1 MATSSATPSTGRKI
15 GAWAMLVL
23 GGLGVLLLVA
33 GIVSVWAL
41 NTPATN
47 LLTSTIETVLGPL
60 QQAQTGL
67 QEVDAALDS
76 AQTAVT
82 DMQLQVEKIG
92 VDLQADSLI
101 LKKLGE
107 LVGDDLLTSVDNAL
121 ETLGRLKLTLAG
133 IQGILD
139 GLDNLPFVD
148 LPEWAQDISD
158 AITEIERVGGE
169 VRETL
174 AALEAVRLGAIEK
187 AVSAVTDKAKQIE
200 GRLTN
205 VQTRVQTAESRLD
218 QIVGTLEGW
227 RDGLPRLID
236 VASII
241 VTLLLAWLAFGQWAL
256 LSLGWSYVRTG
267 RWIPFYPLAKDPG
280 AGNRAP
286 A

>member
-1 MATSSATPSTGRKI
+1 MANPAATPSTGRRI

-23 GGLGVLLLVA
+23 GALGVLLLVT
-33 GIVSVWAL
+33 GIVGVWAL
-41 NTPATN
+41 KTPATN

-60 QQAQTGL
+60 QQAQAGL

-76 AQTAVT
+76 AQTAVG
-82 DMQLQVEKIG
+82 DLQVQVELIG

-101 LKKLGE
+101 LKRLGE
-107 LVGDDLLTSVDNAL
+107 LVGEDLLASVDSAL
-121 ETLGRLKLTLAG
+121 ETLARLKLTLAG
-133 IQGILD
+133 IQGVLD
-139 GLDNLPFVD
+139 GLNNLPFVD

-187 AVSAVTDKAKQIE
+187 AVGSVTDKAKQIE

-205 VQTRVQTAESRLD
+205 VQGRVETAESRLD
-218 QIVGTLEGW
+218 EIVTTLEAW

-236 VASII
+236 IASII
-241 VTLLLAWLAFGQWAL
+241 ATLLLAWLAFGQWAL
-256 LSLGWSYVRTG
+256 LSLGWSFVRTG
-267 RWIPFYPLAKDPG
+267 RWVPFYPLAKAPG
-280 AGNRAP
+280 EATAAP